1 MRMQLCK
8 LFIAVPLLT
17 VMVGCVARVEPS
29 PAAPSRVDVQVEP
42 AAPRIQVEPAA
53 PRKVDIDV
61 DVKPKP

>member
-1 MRMQLCK
+1 MRMPLYK

-17 VMVGCVARVEPS
+17 VTVGCVARVEPT
-29 PAAPSRVDVQVEP
+29 PAAPSRVDVQVDP
-42 AAPRIQVEPAA
+42 PAPRIEVAPPA

>member
-1 MRMQLCK
+1 MRMQLCT
-8 LFIAVPLLT
+8 LLVAGPLLT

-29 PAAPSRVDVQVEP
+29 PAAPSHVDVRVDP
-42 AAPRIQVEPAA
+42 PAPRIQVEPAA